1 MNSIFASTLVLLTL
15 CPLAS
20 AIGLQKSPSANGSAV
35 NEAVRTS
42 FGSAVEPVT
51 VFKPYY
57 LTGDFNGDSAQDLV
71 VAVRI
76 KEPLSTLQ
84 KDVKVLSP
92 WGAAYGNATFPADP
106 VAKPTLALVI
116 IHGTATGWQTQTS
129 AKFLMV
135 GDSPI
140 LIQNYSR
147 LSGGPDA
154 LRELMSV
161 VRRGKL
167 RRGEYLPPTVQRAR
181 KGDVIV
187 LGTEAADS
195 YLYWNGKTYSW
206 EESPED

>member
-1 MNSIFASTLVLLTL
+1 MNHIFATLVLLTL
-15 CPLAS
+15 SPLVL
-20 AIGLQKSPSANGSAV
+20 AIGVQKSPSVNGSAV

-42 FGSAVEPVT
+42 FGSTVEPVT

-76 KEPLSTLQ
+76 NQPRSTLP

-92 WGAAYGNATFPADP
+92 WGATYGNSTYPADP
-106 VAKPTLALVI
+106 AGKPTLALVI
-116 IHGTATGWQTQTS
+116 IHGTSAGWQTQAS
-129 AKFLMV
+129 AKFLML

-147 LSGGPDA
+147 LSAGPDA
-154 LRELMSV
+154 LRDLMSV

-187 LGTEAADS
+187 LGTEAVDS

>member
-1 MNSIFASTLVLLTL
+1 MNPIFATLVLLTL
-15 CPLAS
+15 SPLVS
-20 AIGLQKSPSANGSAV
+20 TIGVQKSPSVNGSAV

-42 FGSAVEPVT
+42 FGSTVEPVT

-76 KEPLSTLQ
+76 KQPRSTLP

-92 WGAAYGNATFPADP
+92 WGAAYGNSTYPDDPAG
-106 VAKPTLALVI
+106 KPTLALVI
-116 IHGTATGWQTQTS
+116 IHGTSAGWQTQTS
-129 AKFLMV
+129 AKFLML

-147 LSGGPDA
+147 LSAGPDA
-154 LRELMSV
+154 LRDLMSV

-187 LGTEAADS
+187 LGTEAVDS

>member
-1 MNSIFASTLVLLTL
+1 MNPIFATLVLLTL
-15 CPLAS
+15 SSLVS
-20 AIGLQKSPSANGSAV
+20 AIGVQKSPSVNGSAV

-42 FGSAVEPVT
+42 FGSTVEAVT

-71 VAVRI
+71 VAVQI
-76 KEPLSTLQ
+76 KQARSTLP

-92 WGAAYGNATFPADP
+92 WGAAYGNSTYPADP
-106 VAKPTLALVI
+106 AGKPTLALVI
-116 IHGTATGWQTQTS
+116 IHGTSAGWQIQTS
-129 AKFLMV
+129 AKFLML

-147 LSGGPDA
+147 LSAGPDA
-154 LRELMSV
+154 LRDLMSV

-187 LGTEAADS
+187 LGTEAVDS

>member
-15 CPLAS
+15 SPLAS
-20 AIGLQKSPSANGSAV
+20 AIGVQKSPSANGSAV

-76 KEPLSTLQ
+76 KEPSTLQ

-116 IHGTATGWQTQTS
+116 IHGTATG
-129 AKFLMV
+129 
-135 GDSPI
+135 
-140 LIQNYSR
+140 
-147 LSGGPDA
+147 
-154 LRELMSV
+154 
-161 VRRGKL
+161 
-167 RRGEYLPPTVQRAR
+167 
-181 KGDVIV
+181 
-187 LGTEAADS
+187 
-195 YLYWNGKTYSW
+195 
-206 EESPED
+206 

>member
-76 KEPLSTLQ
+76 KEPRSTLQ

-92 WGAAYGNATFPADP
+92 WGAAYGNSTFPVDP

>member
-1 MNSIFASTLVLLTL
+1 MNHIFATLVLLTL
-15 CPLAS
+15 SPLVL
-20 AIGLQKSPSANGSAV
+20 AIGVQKSPSVNGSAA

-42 FGSAVEPVT
+42 FGSTVEPVT

-76 KEPLSTLQ
+76 NQPRSTLP

-92 WGAAYGNATFPADP
+92 WGATYGNSTYPADP
-106 VAKPTLALVI
+106 AGKPTLALVI
-116 IHGTATGWQTQTS
+116 IHGTSAGWQTQAS
-129 AKFLMV
+129 AKFLML

-147 LSGGPDA
+147 LSAGPDA
-154 LRELMSV
+154 LRDLMSV

-187 LGTEAADS
+187 LGTEAVDS

>member
-1 MNSIFASTLVLLTL
+1 MNHIFATLVLLTL
-15 CPLAS
+15 SPLVL
-20 AIGLQKSPSANGSAV
+20 AIGVQKSPSVNGSAV

-42 FGSAVEPVT
+42 FGSTVEPVT

-57 LTGDFNGDSAQDLV
+57 LAGDFNGDSAQDLV

-76 KEPLSTLQ
+76 NQLRSTLP

-92 WGAAYGNATFPADP
+92 WGATYGNSTYPADP
-106 VAKPTLALVI
+106 ASKPTLALVI
-116 IHGTATGWQTQTS
+116 IHGTSAGWQTQAS
-129 AKFLMV
+129 AKFLML

-147 LSGGPDA
+147 LSAGPDA
-154 LRELMSV
+154 LRDLMSV

-187 LGTEAADS
+187 LGTEAVDS

>member
-1 MNSIFASTLVLLTL
+1 MNPIFVTALALLTL
-15 CPLAS
+15 SPFAS
-20 AIGLQKSPSANGSAV
+20 AIVVQKSPSPNGSAV

-42 FGSAVEPVT
+42 FGSTVEPVT

-71 VAVRI
+71 VAVQI
-76 KEPLSTLQ
+76 KQARSTLP

-92 WGAAYGNATFPADP
+92 WGATYGNSTYPADP
-106 VAKPTLALVI
+106 AGKPTLALVI
-116 IHGTATGWQTQTS
+116 IHGTSAGWQTQTS
-129 AKFLMV
+129 AKFLML

-147 LSGGPDA
+147 LSAGPDA
-154 LRELMSV
+154 LRDLMSV

-187 LGTEAADS
+187 LGTEAVDS

>member
-1 MNSIFASTLVLLTL
+1 MNSLFATTLALLTL
-15 CPLAS
+15 FPLAS
-20 AIGLQKSPSANGSAV
+20 AIGVQKSPLANGSTV

-51 VFKPYY
+51 AFKPYY
-57 LTGDFNGDSAQDLV
+57 LTGDFNGDTAQDLV

-76 KEPLSTLQ
+76 KQPRNTLP

-92 WGAAYGNATFPADP
+92 WGAAYGNSTYPADP
-106 VAKPTLALVI
+106 AGTPTLALVI
-116 IHGTATGWQTQTS
+116 IHGSSGGWHTQAS
-129 AKFLMV
+129 AKFLMM

-147 LSGGPDA
+147 LSAGPDA
-154 LRELMSV
+154 LRDLMSV
-161 VRRGKL
+161 LRRGKL

-187 LGTEAADS
+187 LGTEAVDS